1 MNIQAKP
8 LNDISKEAILVLNN
22 TIGIINTL
30 RFLNQF
36 TTGYGDYTE
45 ERVKLYESLSLDD
58 IITEI
63 KKGRQ

>member
-30 RFLNQF
+30 RFLNQLVTF
-36 TTGYGDYTE
+36 KSCGIMIFGPLRSGY
-45 ERVKLYESLSLDD
+45 
-58 IITEI
+58 
-63 KKGRQ
+63 